1 MAITLRQLDIFAATA
16 ACGNLTRAAGRIGLS
31 QSAASMALAELE
43 RQFSEPLFDRVGKR
57 LVLNERGRALL
68 PRAQEVLAR
77 VREIGDLFG
86 GASGQLAGELRI
98 GASSTI
104 GNYLIP
110 HLVGG
115 LAGRHPQLKLQLDV
129 VNTEQVIAGM
139 SDFTY
144 DIGFVEG
151 PCRRP
156 ELEVIP
162 WRGDELVVFAAAGHP
177 LAGRRKLAPADLAA
191 ARWILRER
199 GSGTREVFEA
209 AVAGRLKDLNIF
221 LELGHSEAIKQAV
234 EAGLGIGCLS
244 KLTLK
249 RALAV
254 GALVLLPT
262 PFLDLSRTL
271 SILVHRERYRTAVLR
286 AVLDYCRLPAG
297 GDPPGDDHA

>member
-16 ACGNLTRAAGRIGLS
+16 ASGNLTRAAGRLGLS

-86 GASGQLAGELRI
+86 SEDGRLAGELRI

-110 HLVGG
+110 HLLGQ
-115 LAGRHPQLKLQLDV
+115 LAGGHPELKLHLDV

-139 SDFTY
+139 AAFAY

-151 PCRRP
+151 PCRRS
-156 ELEVIP
+156 ELETIP
-162 WRGDELVVFAAAGHP
+162 WRDDQLAVFAAAGHP
-177 LAGRRKLAPADLAA
+177 LAAKAVLTPEDLAA
-191 ARWILRER
+191 ARWILREP
-199 GSGTREVFEA
+199 GSGTREVFET
-209 AVAGRLKDLNIF
+209 AVTDRLPPLQIF

-244 KLTLK
+244 LLTLE

-254 GALVLLPT
+254 GALKLLPT

-271 SILVHRERYRTAVLR
+271 NILIHHDKYRTAVLR
-286 AVLDYCRLPAG
+286 AFLDYCLAPG
-297 GDPPGDDHA
+297 GENG

>member
-16 ACGNLTRAAGRIGLS
+16 ASGNLTRAAGRIGLS

-86 GASGQLAGELRI
+86 SEAGRLAGELRI

-110 HLVGG
+110 HLLGQ
-115 LAGRHPQLKLQLDV
+115 LAGGHPELKLHLDV

-139 SDFTY
+139 AAFAY

-156 ELEVIP
+156 ELETIP
-162 WRGDELVVFAAAGHP
+162 WRDDTLAVFAAAGHP
-177 LAGRRKLAPADLAA
+177 LAAKAVLTPVDLAA
-191 ARWILRER
+191 ARWILREP
-199 GSGTREVFEA
+199 GSGTREVFET
-209 AVAGRLKDLNIF
+209 AVAGRLAPLHVF

-244 KLTLK
+244 LLTLE

-254 GALVLLPT
+254 GVLKLLPT
-262 PFLDLSRTL
+262 PFLDFSRTL
-271 SILVHRERYRTAVLR
+271 NILIHRDKYRTAVLR
-286 AVLDYCRLPAG
+286 AFLDYCLAPG
-297 GDPPGDDHA
+297 GADG